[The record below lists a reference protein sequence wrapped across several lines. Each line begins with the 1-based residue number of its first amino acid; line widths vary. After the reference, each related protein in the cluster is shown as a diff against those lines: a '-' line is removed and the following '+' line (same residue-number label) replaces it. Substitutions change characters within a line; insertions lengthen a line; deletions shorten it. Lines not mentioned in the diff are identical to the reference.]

1 MKKEQINNNNN
12 NFGDNTKSTSLDEI
26 SIRKQFFDHYKTNPI
41 PDEQVLENIGLF
53 LNTKNLSRILFM
65 NFIYQKILDI
75 QGVVIELGTRWGQ
88 NVSLFSALRGIYEP
102 YNIQRKII
110 AFDTFEGFP
119 SVSSEDGGDNC
130 IKTGNLN
137 VPKNYEDYLNK
148 IMEFQEKD
156 NPVSHI
162 KKYVIRKGDAILE
175 LEKYL
180 EDNPQ
185 TIVSMVF
192 FDFDLYEPTKKCL
205 QLIKPHLVKGS
216 LLAFD
221 ELCTDNFPGE
231 TIALKETFNLNEI
244 KLQRYQFTT
253 RCSYFIL

>member
-1 MKKEQINNNNN
+1 MRKEQINNNNN
-12 NFGDNTKSTSLDEI
+12 SLDDNKSSSLDEI
-26 SIRKQFFDHYKTNPI
+26 SIRKQFFDHYKNNPL
-41 PDEQVLENIGLF
+41 PDDQVLENIGLF

-75 QGVVIELGTRWGQ
+75 QGVVIEFGTRWGQ
-88 NVSLFSALRGIYEP
+88 NISLFSALRGIYEP

-119 SVSSEDGGDNC
+119 SISSKDGGDNC

-137 VPKNYEDYLNK
+137 VTKNYENYLDV
-148 IMEFQEKD
+148 IMDFQEKD

-162 KKYVIRKGDAILE
+162 KKYVIRKGDAVIE
-175 LEKYL
+175 LKKYL

-192 FDFDLYEPTKKCL
+192 FDLDLYEPTKICL

-221 ELCTDNFPGE
+221 QLCTDNFPGE

-244 KLQRYQFTT
+244 KLHRYRYSTQV
-253 RCSYFIL
+253 SYFIL

>member
-1 MKKEQINNNNN
+1 MRKEQINNNNN
-12 NFGDNTKSTSLDEI
+12 SLDDNKSSSLDEI
-26 SIRKQFFDHYKTNPI
+26 SIRKQFFDHYKNNPL
-41 PDEQVLENIGLF
+41 PDDQVLENIGLF

-75 QGVVIELGTRWGQ
+75 QGVVIEFGTRWGQ
-88 NVSLFSALRGIYEP
+88 NISLFSALRGIYEP

-119 SVSSEDGGDNC
+119 SISSKDGEDNC

-137 VPKNYEDYLNK
+137 VTKNYENYLDV
-148 IMEFQEKD
+148 IMDFQEKD

-162 KKYVIRKGDAILE
+162 KKYVIRKGDAVIE
-175 LEKYL
+175 LKKYL

-192 FDFDLYEPTKKCL
+192 FDLDLYEPTKICL

-221 ELCTDNFPGE
+221 QLCTDNFPGE

-244 KLQRYQFTT
+244 KLHRYPFAT
-253 RCSYFIL
+253 RLSYFTL